1 MPMDKWEREIHER
14 LLAEDVT
21 APAELAE
28 ALLEPLLQWLS
39 KKYPKLSDP
48 DLLYDAVTDALISYI
63 KHPAQFDPTRR
74 SLMGFLVMAAEGDLR
89 NALAKEKRRRQRET
103 SLEVVELGV
112 AGGNI
117 GVEVGNS
124 ETESEREKLRQA
136 LPRIFED
143 PKDLAIVEL
152 IISGERTTAAFVE
165 VLQLRHLPVE
175 QQRREVKR
183 HKDRLK
189 KRLERYGKA
198 TFKAT

>member
-1 MPMDKWEREIHER
+1 MPMDKWQHEIHKR

-28 ALLEPLLQWLS
+28 FLLESLLQRLTQ
-39 KKYPKLSDP
+39 KYPKLSDP
-48 DLLYDAVTDALISYI
+48 DLLHDAVTDALMSYI

-74 SLMGFLVMAAEGDLR
+74 TLIGFLCMAAEGDLR
-89 NALAKEKRRRQRET
+89 NALSKEKRRRQKEF
-103 SLEVVELGV
+103 SLEAVELG
-112 AGGNI
+112 AAA
-117 GVEVGNS
+117 GNS
-124 ETESEREKLRQA
+124 EVEAKNSETKLEREKLRQA

-143 PKDLAIVEL
+143 PTDLAMVEL

-165 VLQLRHLPVE
+165 VLQLRHLTLE

-198 TFKAT
+198 TLKAP

>member
-1 MPMDKWEREIHER
+1 MDNWQREIHER

-28 ALLEPLLQWLS
+28 ALLEPLLQRLAR
-39 KKYPKLSDP
+39 KYPQLPDP
-48 DLLYDAVTDALISYI
+48 ALLYDAVTDALMSYI
-63 KHPAQFDPTRR
+63 RRPAQFDPARR
-74 SLMGFLVMAAEGDLR
+74 GLIGFLVMAADGDLR
-89 NALAKEKRRRQRET
+89 NALAKEKRRRQKET

-112 AGGNI
+112 VAGNNK
-117 GVEVGNS
+117 VEEGNS
-124 ETESEREKLRQA
+124 EAETEREKLRQA
-136 LPRIFED
+136 LPRLFVN
-143 PKDLAIVEL
+143 PQDLMVVEMMM
-152 IISGERTTAAFVE
+152 SGERTTAAFVE